1 MENSNDND
9 YAERIR
15 RLERQKQ
22 YYEDILRTRCDEV
35 ERLKLEKEE
44 LEIKVQLKEAIAA
57 WRRHQQQRRQ

>member
-1 MENSNDND
+1 MENSNES

-15 RLERQKQ
+15 RLERQKE
-22 YYEDILRTRCDEV
+22 YYEDQLRSRCDEV
-35 ERLKLEKEE
+35 ERLKLVKAE